1 MISRDK
7 VVQIFKVIA
16 KGAWEALPAILVAI
30 PATAI
35 VGKILVELKKS
46 MDKAKAEGKTDAEV
60 GKATAETAKKLVK
73 ESGGVLGFVKEL
85 KKEVK
90 ENREVK
96 NPKYI
101 NCAIFSVNPEDKLT
115 EEEQELI
122 ISILFE
128 GAETDDEEL
137 NRFVGL
143 FIEDYFG
150 GNAETCDNAY
160 EVEAEY
166 VAFNFDDS
174 RDHDYSE
181 DDLVL
186 IREELNKIVGR
197 EAFEDYEGAGTDDS
211 VEY

>member
-7 VVQIFKVIA
+7 VVSMLKVVA
-16 KGAWEALPAILVAI
+16 KGTWDALPAILIAI
-30 PATAI
+30 PATSIA
-35 VGKILVELKKS
+35 GKILVEIKKS
-46 MDKAKAEGKTDAEV
+46 MDKVREEGKSDEEV
-60 GKATAETAKKLVK
+60 KKAGADTTKKLVK
-73 ESGGVLGFVKEL
+73 ESGGVFGFVKEL

-96 NPKYI
+96 NPKFI
-101 NCAIFSVNPEDKLT
+101 NCAIFFVNPENKLT

-128 GAETDDEEL
+128 GAEADDEEL
-137 NRFVGL
+137 HRFVGL
-143 FIEDYFG
+143 FIDDYFG
-150 GNAETCDNAY
+150 GNAEACDNAY

-186 IREELNKIVGR
+186 IRKELNKIVGR

>member
-7 VVQIFKVIA
+7 VVPILKVVA
-16 KGAWEALPAILVAI
+16 KGAWDALPAILIAI

-35 VGKILVELKKS
+35 AGKILVEIKKS
-46 MDKAKAEGKTDAEV
+46 MDKAKAEGKSEEEV
-60 GKATAETAKKLVK
+60 KKAGADTTKNLVR
-73 ESGGVLGFVKEL
+73 ESGGVFGFVKAL

-101 NCAIFSVNPEDKLT
+101 NCAIFSVDPEDKLT

-122 ISILFE
+122 ISVLFE
-128 GAETDDEEL
+128 GAETEDEEL
-137 NRFVGL
+137 NRFVEL
-143 FIEDYFG
+143 FINDYFG
-150 GNAETCDNAY
+150 GDAEACDNAY

-181 DDLVL
+181 EDLVL
-186 IREELNKIVGR
+186 IRDELNKIVGR
-197 EAFEDYEGAGTDDS
+197 EVFVDYEGAGTDDS

>member
-35 VGKILVELKKS
+35 AGKILVEIKKS
-46 MDKAKAEGKTDAEV
+46 MDKAKAEGKTEEEV
-60 GKATAETAKKLVK
+60 KKAGADTTKNLVK
-73 ESGGVLGFVKEL
+73 ESGGVFGFVKAL

-96 NPKYI
+96 NPNYI
-101 NCAIFSVNPEDKLT
+101 NCAIFSVDPEDKLT

-122 ISILFE
+122 ISVLFE
-128 GAETDDEEL
+128 GAETEDDKL
-137 NRFVGL
+137 NRFVEL
-143 FIEDYFG
+143 FINDYFG
-150 GNAETCDNAY
+150 GDAEACDNAY

-181 DDLVL
+181 EDLVL
-186 IREELNKIVGR
+186 IRDELNKIVGR
-197 EAFEDYEGAGTDDS
+197 EVFVDYEGAGTDDS

>member
-1 MISRDK
+1 MFDK
-7 VVQIFKVIA
+7 LSLIEERYEELSKKVSDPDIIA
-16 KGAWEALPAILVAI
+16 DSQNFAKLCKEQSDIAPIVEKFREYKSAKQAIAE
-30 PATAI
+30 
-35 VGKILVELKKS
+35 GEEILS
-46 MDKAKAEGKTDAEV
+46 DPDMDKEM
-60 GKATAETAKKLVK
+60 
-73 ESGGVLGFVKEL
+73 KEL

-150 GNAETCDNAY
+150 GNAEACDNAY